1 MSLFQ
6 PSVLKSYLKAQD
18 EEAISIAF
26 KKYAEYFHSLEIQQ
40 NIRASKE
47 EQFQEGFLRELF
59 VNVLGYTLNPT
70 PEYNL
75 TTELKNETD
84 SKKCDGAILKDGKAL
99 AVIELKGMDTTNLDK
114 VNDQAFSYKN
124 NQSEC
129 IYVITSNFEKLR
141 FFIHNAVEYVEF
153 NLFTLSRDEFG
164 LFWFCLSE
172 NSLLNNLSSK
182 AKEESVVQEQE
193 ITKKLY
199 SDYANF
205 KNELWLDLID
215 NNESHDHLLLYKKSQ
230 KILDRFLFILFSED
244 CGLLPPNTIN
254 HEVSRW
260 EKLQELDAY
269 RPLYDV
275 CKQYFGYI
283 NVGKKGSIE
292 SEDIFSYNGGLF
304 YPDEIIDNLVIGDE
318 VLKQYLSLLTIYDFK
333 SEVDVN
339 ILGHI
344 FENSLND
351 IDNAKARIA
360 GKEVKKQD
368 TKRNKD
374 GVFYTPKYITK
385 FMVDSSVGKLCSEK
399 RNEFN
404 VAEDKIYSD
413 KKKTK
418 KTIKQLNDNLNNYRD
433 WLLGITI
440 CDPACGSGAF
450 LNQTLEYLIKEHA
463 YIDELEAKLF
473 GSGFVFRYVSDHIL
487 ENNIFG
493 VDINEESIEI
503 AKLSLWLRTAERGRK
518 LSSLN
523 KNIRCGDSLLN
534 SSTGVENGFD
544 WAAEFPDVFND
555 GGFDVIIGN
564 PPYVDLKSL
573 DNDMVENIFKHYS
586 CSNNRV
592 NLFSAFTEKSISL
605 LNTTGYFSFI
615 IPSSI
620 LTQDSYSN
628 LRKLILDKTNITK
641 IVRLP
646 NESFGGGAGEVKVDT
661 IILTLNITEYKNDT
675 EVITYIGFDRI
686 SEISKYNCDQHSYIS
701 QALWNTEHP
710 YNFKINVSNEDDQIL
725 AVINSN
731 SSSLINCAEFCLG
744 LTPYDK
750 YRGHTQEQI
759 KGKAFHSDHKKDST
773 FKKLL
778 AGNDVTRYNVTWNE
792 EQWISYGEWL
802 GAAREPKYFTG
813 KRILVKQIIDWT
825 DKKIW
830 AAVTDEELYNTQNA
844 FNLIAKEEYS
854 TEFLAAVINSSLMS
868 YYHRKTFLEEFKDR
882 FQKILIKDAKEFPI
896 KLVCSDLEEKVV
908 NLVNEMT
915 FNKAM
920 AIRVQRKFFK
930 YICEYNE
937 LDKKSK
943 KLYEW
948 PKLEFKPFVKEIN
961 KQLKLVNK
969 LSLTKKEEIE
979 LHELF
984 AEYKNDFNE
993 EITSFNNLDKKLDD
1007 LIFDIYGLNERQKN
1021 YILDTLY
1028 S

>member
-1 MSLFQ
+1 MAFFQ
-6 PSVLKSYLKAQD
+6 TSVVNKYLNSQD
-18 EEAISIAF
+18 KDAVKQAF
-26 KKYAEYFHSLEIQQ
+26 GKFSEYFHNPDIQK
-40 NIRASKE
+40 NIRDSKE

-84 SKKCDGAILKDGKAL
+84 SKKCDGAILRDGKAL

-114 VNDQAFSYKN
+114 VNDQAFNYKS
-124 NQSEC
+124 NQSKC
-129 IYVITSNFEKLR
+129 VYVITSNFEKLR
-141 FFIHNAVEYVEF
+141 FFIHNAVEHIEF
-153 NLFTLSRDEFG
+153 NLFTLNRDEFG
-164 LFWFCLSE
+164 LFWFCLSKD
-172 NSLLNNLSSK
+172 NLLNNLPSK
-182 AKEESVVQEQE
+182 AKEESVVQEQD
-193 ITKKLY
+193 ITKTLY
-199 SDYANF
+199 SDYASF
-205 KNELWLDLID
+205 KNALWLDLID
-215 NNESHDHLLLYKKSQ
+215 ENESHDHLLLYKKSQ
-230 KILDRFLFILFSED
+230 KLLDRFLFILFSED
-244 CGLLPPNTIN
+244 CGLLPANSIS
-254 HEVSRW
+254 HEISRW
-260 EKLQELDAY
+260 EKLKDLDAY

-275 CKQYFGYI
+275 CKQYFGYV
-283 NVGKKGSIE
+283 NDGKKGNVE

-304 YPDEIIDNLVIGDE
+304 YPDDIIDNLVIGDE
-318 VLKQYLSLLTIYDFK
+318 VLNKYLSLLTTYDFK

-360 GKEVKKQD
+360 GKEIKKHD

-385 FMVDSSVGKLCSEK
+385 FMVDSSIGKLCSEK

-404 VAEDKIYSD
+404 IDEDLINSD

-418 KTIKQLNDNLNNYRD
+418 KSIKQIHDYLNNYRD

-450 LNQTLEYLIKEHA
+450 LNQALEYLINEHT
-463 YIDELEAKLF
+463 YVDELEAKLF

-503 AKLSLWLRTAERGRK
+503 AKLSLWLRTAEKGRK

-523 KNIRCGDSLLN
+523 KNIRCGNSLLN

-544 WAAEFPDVFND
+544 WAIEFPEVFNN
-555 GGFDVIIGN
+555 GGFDIIVGN
-564 PPYVDLKSL
+564 PPYVDLKNL
-573 DNDMVENIFKHYS
+573 DTDIVEKIFEHYP

-592 NLFSAFTEKSISL
+592 NLFSTFTEKSISL
-605 LNTTGYFSFI
+605 LNSTGYFSFI

-620 LTQDSYSN
+620 LTQDSYSS
-628 LRKLILDKTNITK
+628 LRKLILDNTNIIN

-661 IILTLNITEYKNDT
+661 IILTLNVAEHKNDA
-675 EVITYIGFDRI
+675 EIITYIGFDRI
-686 SEISKYNCDQHSYIS
+686 NEISKYNCDHYSYIN
-701 QALWNTEHP
+701 QDLWNIANP
-710 YNFKINVSNEDDQIL
+710 FNFKINVSNEDDQIL
-725 AVINSN
+725 SVINNN
-731 SSSLINCAEFCLG
+731 SSPLISCAEFCLG

-759 KGKAFHSDHKKDST
+759 KGKAFHADHKKDGT

-792 EQWISYGEWL
+792 EKWISYGEWL
-802 GAAREPKYFTG
+802 GAAREPKYFTE

-844 FNLIAKEEYS
+844 FNLIAKDEYS

-882 FQKILIKDAKEFPI
+882 FQKILIKDAKKFPI
-896 KLVCSDLEEKVV
+896 KQVCNDLEERSV

-915 FNKAM
+915 LNK
-920 AIRVQRKFFK
+920 IRASSIQIKFFK
-930 YICEYNE
+930 YICESNE
-937 LDKKSK
+937 LGKKSK
-943 KLYEW
+943 KLHGW
-948 PKLEFKPFVKEIN
+948 PKLEFKPFIKEIN

-969 LSLTKKEEIE
+969 LSLTKKDEIE
-979 LHELF
+979 LYELF
-984 AEYKNDFNE
+984 TEYKNDFND
-993 EITSFNNLDKKLDD
+993 EITSFNNSDKQLDD
-1007 LIFDIYGLNERQKN
+1007 LIFDIYGLNECQKS
-1021 YILDTLY
+1021 YILDTL
-1028 S
+1028 